1 MEQIKNILRLD
12 KYARNRQDSRYVH
25 IQAIFLV
32 GRVYAFISLQ
42 EEDVDSGFRMP
53 FTDLFYQFQISQYLR
68 CWLVVKE
75 VNELDKEVLSFP
87 LDDGQILW
95 TLVFIQRLKVFIER
109 RDLEFG
115 DTGFVVRREQFFLNS
130 FIYFLL
136 CGYFRLRRR
145 NWNTAIVSNLN
156 VMLILQLV
164 IQNFHKVVHFLL
176 LIDLVKPRSSVWLLS
191 AKIDRIVL
199 DGQERV

>member
-32 GRVYAFISLQ
+32 GRIDAFISLQ

-87 LDDGQILW
+87 LDDGQIL
-95 TLVFIQRLKVFIER
+95 
-109 RDLEFG
+109 
-115 DTGFVVRREQFFLNS
+115 
-130 FIYFLL
+130 
-136 CGYFRLRRR
+136 
-145 NWNTAIVSNLN
+145 
-156 VMLILQLV
+156 
-164 IQNFHKVVHFLL
+164 
-176 LIDLVKPRSSVWLLS
+176 
-191 AKIDRIVL
+191 
-199 DGQERV
+199 